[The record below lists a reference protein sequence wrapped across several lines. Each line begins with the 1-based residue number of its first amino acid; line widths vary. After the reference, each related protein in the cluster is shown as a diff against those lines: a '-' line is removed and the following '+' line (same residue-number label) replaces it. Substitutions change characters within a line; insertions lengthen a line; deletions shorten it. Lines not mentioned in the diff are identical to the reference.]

1 MKRFNYEPASR
12 VKEYVNGIDFRYYPP
27 ERLII
32 DSIDSRLDSD
42 ERKVR
47 FYIMDRIIENGM
59 PFNFTVISEDMQK
72 SLNMTEGMIRETID
86 SLVAKNAAVSDE
98 NQNINFIYPVSGFPT
113 NHKIELADGR
123 KFSAMCAVDGMGCAF
138 TFRQDIKLTSGCSQC
153 GEQVRVEIRNGEI
166 VNLLPEDA
174 HVLHVDLN
182 KNQNWSGSC

>member
-12 VKEYVNGIDFRYYPP
+12 VKEYVRGIEFSYYPP

-32 DSIDSRLDSD
+32 DSIDSRLDAD
-42 ERKVR
+42 EKKVR

-59 PFNFTVISEDMQK
+59 PFSFAVISEEMQK
-72 SLNMTEGMIRETID
+72 SLGMTDCMIRETID
-86 SLVAKNAAVSDE
+86 NLVKKNAAVSDE

-113 NHKIELADGR
+113 SHRIELADGR
-123 KFSAMCAVDGMGCAF
+123 EFSAMCAVDGMGCAF
-138 TFRQDIKLTSGCSQC
+138 TFRQDIKLTSSCSQC
-153 GEQVRVEIRNGEI
+153 GERITVEIRDGEI
-166 VNLLPEDA
+166 VSILPEDA